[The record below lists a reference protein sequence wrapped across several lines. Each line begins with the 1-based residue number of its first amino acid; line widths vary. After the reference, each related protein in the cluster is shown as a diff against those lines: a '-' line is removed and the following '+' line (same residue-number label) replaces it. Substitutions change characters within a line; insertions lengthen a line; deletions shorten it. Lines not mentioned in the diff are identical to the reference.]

1 MLMEL
6 MMKLP
11 DDMFR
16 HELLSYLTLHDLGR
30 LDNMCMNHQYRPQV
44 LDKLRGVILI
54 GDGKDPCMSA
64 SLFRWLGLR
73 GIYIC
78 SM

>member
-1 MLMEL
+1 M

-16 HELLSYLTLHDLGR
+16 KELLSYLTLHDLGI
-30 LDNMCMNHQYRPQV
+30 LDSMCMNHKCRPQV
-44 LDKLRGVILI
+44 LNKIRGVILM
-54 GDGKDPCMSA
+54 GDGEDPCMNA

-73 GIYIC
+73 GIYVA
-78 SM
+78 